1 MAVAARNDFGAFLRA
16 RRERVTPDQVGLPP
30 AGRRRTPGL
39 RREELAMLAGISV
52 DYLVR
57 LEQGRETSPSLDVVR
72 SLGLALGMR
81 EDEYLHMWSLVKRSA
96 HGDLCP
102 TVAEPG
108 ATVEPSTEALLD
120 ALGATPAFVVGPL
133 TDVLAWNE
141 AYERLM
147 GPTGVLDDRPPNLI
161 RFTFTDPR
169 ARSLYRE
176 WEAIAREQVGN
187 LRIFVSDDAADA
199 GGRAL
204 AGELITRSAD
214 FSRLWDEYDVG
225 EKRRGVKRLAHPVG
239 GPLDL
244 EFSALGLPEG
254 GFRRLVTYLPA
265 DEASATVL
273 DRLVSTPPADR
284 TPTLR
289 VVGNAG

>member
-1 MAVAARNDFGAFLRA
+1 MAARNDFGAFLRA
-16 RRERVTPDQVGLPP
+16 RRERVTPGQVGLPP
-30 AGRRRTPGL
+30 GGRRRTPGL

-57 LEQGRETSPSLDVVR
+57 LEQGRETSPSFEVVR

-81 EDEYLHMWSLVKRSA
+81 DDEVLHMWTLVDRMEHA
-96 HGDLCP
+96 EMCP
-102 TVAEPG
+102 EMAAPD
-108 ATVEPSTEALLD
+108 AAVEASTQALLD
-120 ALGATPAFVVGPL
+120 ALGAVPAAVVGPL

-141 AYERLM
+141 SYERLM
-147 GPTGVLDDRPPNLI
+147 GPTGILDDRPPNLT
-161 RFTFTDPR
+161 RFTFTDAR

-176 WEAIAREQVGN
+176 WAAVAREQVGN
-187 LRIFVSDDAADA
+187 LRIFVSDNAADA

-204 AGELITRSAD
+204 AGELMTRSAD
-214 FSRLWDEYDVG
+214 FARLWDEYGVG
-225 EKRRGVKRLAHPVG
+225 QERRGITQLAHPVG

-265 DEASATVL
+265 DEASAIVL
-273 DRLVSTPPADR
+273 DRLVSTPPAGR
-284 TPTLR
+284 TPALR
-289 VVGNAG
+289 VVGGTS

>member
-1 MAVAARNDFGAFLRA
+1 VAERNDFGAFLRG
-16 RRERVTPDQVGLPP
+16 RRERVTPDQVGLPA

-72 SLGLALGMR
+72 SLGLALHMR
-81 EDEYLHMWSLVKRSA
+81 DDETMHMWSLIKRGE
-96 HGDLCP
+96 HREMCP
-102 TVAEPG
+102 TVAPPG
-108 ATVEPSTEALLD
+108 AALEPSTQALLD
-120 ALGATPAFVVGPL
+120 ALSGTPAIVLGPL
-133 TDVLAWNE
+133 TDVLGWNE

-147 GPTGVLDDRPPNLI
+147 GPTGILDDRPPNLI
-161 RFTFTDPR
+161 RFTFTDAR
-169 ARSLYRE
+169 ARSLYRD

-187 LRIFVSDDAADA
+187 LRIYVSDNAADA

-204 AGELITRSAD
+204 AGEMITRSAD
-214 FSRLWDEYDVG
+214 FARLWDEYDVG

-239 GPLDL
+239 GPIDL

-254 GFRRLVTYLPA
+254 GFLRLVTYLPA
-265 DEASATVL
+265 DEASATVV
-273 DRLVSTPPADR
+273 DRLVSTPPAQA
-284 TPTLR
+284 PHLR
-289 VVGNAG
+289 VVQPAG